1 MAQKFKT
8 LPEIGDTVVCSACSG
23 KGWYSMSPAT
33 NDENYND
40 HYQTDH
46 NCHRCRRTGEML
58 VVGFSKYGIEIEP
71 PESDWVYGEDGDYS

>member
-1 MAQKFKT
+1 
-8 LPEIGDTVVCSACSG
+8 
-23 KGWYSMSPAT
+23 MSPAT